1 MTTFTNQAAAAADA
15 RHTPQAIRRTMLSA
29 ALGCARRGAA
39 VLAFMAASGGL
50 LWAGPAA
57 DDFDG
62 SARLEAAVEAISTH
76 PRVKDV
82 PRDKLKATTEF
93 AVGNILFVLLHEA
106 GHGLISDL
114 GLPVLGREEDAAD
127 QFATVTMLE
136 MKTEFTHRTL
146 VNSAKSWLIS
156 DRRSREEGEVVT
168 YYDNHGLDLQRAYNI
183 ICLMVGSDNDQFQD
197 LANEVNLPDDRQ
209 ETCVFDYSNAQWS
222 WEQALKPH
230 RRTPDQERTK
240 YEIIYGKAEGTFDL
254 FEKVARVTGIMERA
268 ADRLVDLYVWK
279 KPFTIEVLTCGSS
292 GAKWVGADHK
302 ITLCYELA
310 EEFVQFYKLH
320 GEDSLAS
327 LSPAAGH
334 RLGARLS
341 FR

>member
-1 MTTFTNQAAAAADA
+1 
-15 RHTPQAIRRTMLSA
+15 MLGA
-29 ALGCARRGAA
+29 ALGWARGCAAA
-39 VLAFMAASGGL
+39 LAVMAVSSGS

-57 DDFDG
+57 DDLVA
-62 SARLEAAVEAISTH
+62 ARLEAAVEAISTH
-76 PRVKDV
+76 PRVKDR
-82 PRDKLKATTEF
+82 PRDKLKAATEF

-106 GHGLISDL
+106 AHGLISDL

-127 QFATVTMLE
+127 QFATVTMLD

-156 DRRSREEGEVVT
+156 DRRARAKGEVVT

-183 ICLMVGSDNDQFQD
+183 ICLMVGSDNDQFED
-197 LANEVNLPDDRQ
+197 LANEVNLPEERQ
-209 ETCVFDYSNAQWS
+209 ESCIFDYSNAHWS
-222 WEQALKPH
+222 WEKALKPH
-230 RRTPDQERTK
+230 RRAPGKARTQ
-240 YEIIYGKAEGTFDL
+240 YQIIYGKAEGTFDL
-254 FEKVARVTGIMERA
+254 FEKVARVTGLMERV

-292 GAKWVGADHK
+292 GAKWVQSEHK

-310 EEFVQFYKLH
+310 EEFVQLYKLH
-320 GEDSLAS
+320 GEDPLAS
-327 LSPAAGH
+327 LSPPAGS
-334 RLGARLS
+334 RLGAPLG

>member
-1 MTTFTNQAAAAADA
+1 M
-15 RHTPQAIRRTMLSA
+15 RSA
-29 ALGCARRGAA
+29 ALGYARRCAA
-39 VLAFMAASGGL
+39 VLAFMAVSSGL
-50 LWAGPAA
+50 LWAAPSA
-57 DDFDG
+57 DE
-62 SARLEAAVEAISTH
+62 ARLEAAVEAISTH

-82 PRDKLKATTEF
+82 PRDRLKATAEF
-93 AVGNILFVLLHEA
+93 AVGNMLFVLLHEA
-106 GHGLISDL
+106 AHGLISDL

-156 DRRSREEGEVVT
+156 DRRARDKGETVT

-183 ICLMVGSDNDQFQD
+183 ICLMVGSDNERFED
-197 LANEVNLPDDRQ
+197 LADEVNLPDDRQ
-209 ETCVFDYSNAQWS
+209 ETCAFDYSNAQWS

-230 RRTPDQERTK
+230 RRAPDQERTK

-254 FEKVARVTGIMERA
+254 FEKVARVTGIMERV

-279 KPFTIEVLTCGSS
+279 RPFTIEMLTCGSP
-292 GAKWVGADHK
+292 GAKWVGSDHK

-320 GEDSLAS
+320 GQDPLAS
-327 LSPAAGH
+327 LSPPAGN
-334 RLGARLS
+334 RLGAPS
-341 FR
+341 GFR

>member
-1 MTTFTNQAAAAADA
+1 MTTFTNQLAAAAGA
-15 RHTPQAIRRTMLSA
+15 RHTTQATRRATLSA
-29 ALGCARRGAA
+29 ALGCARRFAA
-39 VLAFMAASGGL
+39 VLAFMAVSGGS
-50 LWAGPAA
+50 LWGAPSA
-57 DDFDG
+57 DE
-62 SARLEAAVEAISTH
+62 ARLEAAVEAISTH

-82 PRDKLKATTEF
+82 PRDRLKATAEF
-93 AVGNILFVLLHEA
+93 AVGNMLFVLLHEA
-106 GHGLISDL
+106 AHGLISDL

-156 DRRSREEGEVVT
+156 DRRARDKGEVVT

-183 ICLMVGSDNDQFQD
+183 ICLMVGSDNDKFED
-197 LANEVNLPDDRQ
+197 LADEVNLPEDRQ

-222 WEQALKPH
+222 WEQALKPY
-230 RRTPDQERTK
+230 RRAPDQERTK

-254 FEKVARVTGIMERA
+254 FEKVARVTGIMERV

-279 KPFTIEVLTCGSS
+279 RPFTIEMLTCGSP
-292 GAKWVGADHK
+292 GAKWVGSDHK

-320 GEDSLAS
+320 GKDPLAS
-327 LSPAAGH
+327 LSPPAGG
-334 RLGARLS
+334 RLGAPS
-341 FR
+341 GFR

>member
-1 MTTFTNQAAAAADA
+1 MTTFTNQFATAAGA
-15 RHTPQAIRRTMLSA
+15 RHTTQTTRRAMRSA
-29 ALGCARRGAA
+29 ALGYARRCAA
-39 VLAFMAASGGL
+39 VLAFMAVSSGL
-50 LWAGPAA
+50 LWAAPSA
-57 DDFDG
+57 DE
-62 SARLEAAVEAISTH
+62 ARLEAAVEAISTH

-82 PRDKLKATTEF
+82 PRDRLKATAEF
-93 AVGNILFVLLHEA
+93 AVGNMLFVLLHEA
-106 GHGLISDL
+106 AHGLISDL

-156 DRRSREEGEVVT
+156 DRRARDKGETVT

-183 ICLMVGSDNDQFQD
+183 ICLMVGSDNERFED
-197 LANEVNLPDDRQ
+197 LADEVNLPDDRQ
-209 ETCVFDYSNAQWS
+209 ETCAFDYSNAQWS

-230 RRTPDQERTK
+230 RRAPDQERTK

-254 FEKVARVTGIMERA
+254 FEKVARVTGIMERV

-279 KPFTIEVLTCGSS
+279 RPFTIEMLTCGSP
-292 GAKWVGADHK
+292 GAKWVGSDHK

-320 GEDSLAS
+320 GQDPLAS
-327 LSPAAGH
+327 LSPPAGN
-334 RLGARLS
+334 RLGAPS
-341 FR
+341 GFR

>member
-1 MTTFTNQAAAAADA
+1 MTMFTNQLAAAAGA
-15 RHTPQAIRRTMLSA
+15 RHTAQATRPTMLSA
-29 ALGCARRGAA
+29 ALGCARRCVA
-39 VLAFMAASGGL
+39 VLAFFAVSGGS
-50 LWAGPAA
+50 LWAAPFA
-57 DDFDG
+57 DE
-62 SARLEAAVEAISTH
+62 ARLEAAVEAISTH

-93 AVGNILFVLLHEA
+93 AVGNMLFVLLHEA
-106 GHGLISDL
+106 AHGLISDL

-127 QFATVTMLE
+127 QFATVTMLD

-146 VNSAKSWLIS
+146 VNSAKGWLIS
-156 DRRSREEGEVVT
+156 DRRARDEGEVVT

-183 ICLMVGSDNDQFQD
+183 ICLMVGSDNDRFED
-197 LANEVNLPDDRQ
+197 LANEMNLPDDRQ
-209 ETCVFDYSNAQWS
+209 KTCVFDYSNAQWS

-230 RRTPDQERTK
+230 RRAPDQARTK
-240 YEIIYGKAEGTFDL
+240 YEIIYGKAEETFDL
-254 FEKVARVTGIMERA
+254 FEKVARMTGIVERA

-292 GAKWVGADHK
+292 GAKWVGSDHK

-310 EEFVQFYKLH
+310 EEFVQMYKLH
-320 GEDSLAS
+320 GEVPLAA
-327 LSPAAGH
+327 LTPPAGD
-334 RLGARLS
+334 RSGVPMG

>member
-1 MTTFTNQAAAAADA
+1 MTTSTNNLAPAAVTPHTTQA
-15 RHTPQAIRRTMLSA
+15 TRRAMLSA

-39 VLAFMAASGGL
+39 VLLFVALSSGP
-50 LWAGPAA
+50 LWAAPAA
-57 DDFDG
+57 DE
-62 SARLEAAVEAISTH
+62 ARLEAAVEAISTN

-82 PRDKLKATTEF
+82 PRDRLKAMAEF
-93 AVGNILFVLLHEA
+93 AVGNMLFVLLHEA

-156 DRRSREEGEVVT
+156 DRRARDKGEAVT

-183 ICLMVGSDNDQFQD
+183 ICLMVGSDNERFED
-197 LANEVNLPDDRQ
+197 LANEVNLPDERQ
-209 ETCVFDYSNAQWS
+209 ESCIFDYSNAQWS

-230 RRTPDQERTK
+230 RRAPGQARTT
-240 YEIIYGKAEGTFDL
+240 YTIIYGKAEGTFDL
-254 FEKVARVTGIMERA
+254 FEKVARVTGLMERV

-279 KPFTIEVLTCGSS
+279 KPFTIEVQTCGSPE
-292 GAKWVGADHK
+292 ATWVGPEHK

-310 EEFVQFYKLH
+310 DEFVQLYKLH
-320 GEDSLAS
+320 GEDPLAS
-327 LSPAAGH
+327 LSPPAGS
-334 RLGARLS
+334 RLGAPS
-341 FR
+341 GFR

>member
-279 KPFTIEVLTCGSS
+279 KPFTIEVLTCGSP
-292 GAKWVGADHK
+292 GAKWVGSDHK

-310 EEFVQFYKLH
+310 EEFVQLYKLH
-320 GEDSLAS
+320 GEDPLAS
-327 LSPAAGH
+327 LSPPAGS
-334 RLGARLS
+334 RLGARLG

>member
-1 MTTFTNQAAAAADA
+1 MTTFTNQAAAGAGD
-15 RHTPQAIRRTMLSA
+15 TTQATRRATLSA
-29 ALGCARRGAA
+29 ALGCARRFAA
-39 VLAFMAASGGL
+39 VLAFMAVSGGS
-50 LWAGPAA
+50 LWGAPSA
-57 DDFDG
+57 DE
-62 SARLEAAVEAISTH
+62 ARLEAAVEAISTH

-82 PRDKLKATTEF
+82 PRDRLKATAEF
-93 AVGNILFVLLHEA
+93 AVGNMLFVLLHEA
-106 GHGLISDL
+106 AHGLISDL

-156 DRRSREEGEVVT
+156 DRRARDKGEVVT

-183 ICLMVGSDNDQFQD
+183 ICLMVGSDNDKFED
-197 LANEVNLPDDRQ
+197 LADEVNLPEDRQ
-209 ETCVFDYSNAQWS
+209 ESCVFDYSNAQWS
-222 WEQALKPH
+222 WEQALKPY
-230 RRTPDQERTK
+230 RRAPDQERTK

-254 FEKVARVTGIMERA
+254 FEKVARVTGIMERV

-279 KPFTIEVLTCGSS
+279 RPFTIEMLTCGSP
-292 GAKWVGADHK
+292 GAKWVGSDHK

-320 GEDSLAS
+320 GEDPLAS
-327 LSPAAGH
+327 LSPPAGS
-334 RLGARLS
+334 RLGAPLG